1 MAGRGVKM
9 GECDDKPLADLYE
22 AERGSEVRQLLQHYF
37 EVNPRNEDLDIT
49 ANAAP
54 DGAGAPAGRKLVA
67 NGATERIRIAVK
79 PGLVLYI
86 GRIAVRR
93 ADGSLDLSST
103 TVSVRKGGLKVG
115 FIPESRYERR
125 IFLDRDDT
133 LEIAITNAS
142 GGDLTYEYSVDGFAR
157 RAGIPVMQPD
167 RSGGRS

>member
-1 MAGRGVKM
+1 MARGM
-9 GECDDKPLADLYE
+9 GERCNDNPTGDLYE
-22 AERGSEVRQLLQHYF
+22 AEQGSEVRQLLQHFF

-54 DGAGAPAGRKLVA
+54 DGAGAPSGRVPVN
-67 NGATERIRIAVK
+67 NGATERVRITAK
-79 PGLVLYI
+79 RGLVLYI

-103 TVSVRKGGLKVG
+103 TVKARLSGKQIG
-115 FIPESRYERR
+115 FVPETKYERR

-133 LEIAITNAS
+133 LEIEITNAS
-142 GGDLTYEYSVDGFAR
+142 GGALTYEYVVEGFAR
-157 RAGIPVMQPD
+157 RSGIPVMQPD